1 MLALRRRRNRQ
12 PESLQ
17 GLVVVIT
24 GGSRGLGL
32 VMAREYAKRGC
43 RLVICARD
51 EVELE
56 RARED
61 LLRRGAEVLAIPCDV
76 GARDDVLRVVA
87 AAIEGYG
94 RIDILVNNAG
104 IILVAPIENLDLD
117 DYEHAMR
124 TMYWGMV
131 YPTLAV
137 LPSMR
142 IRGDGRIVNVTSIGG
157 KVSIPH
163 LSPYSSAKFAAVG
176 FSEGLRAELAG
187 TGVSVTTVVPGLM
200 RTGSHLNALFGGRAP
215 QEATWFSLVAS
226 LPGIT
231 ISAEHAAR
239 AVADASLRRRPMA
252 VLGLPAR
259 GATWLHG
266 LFPGLTAR
274 LLGLVNRAVLPDP
287 AEGNLHRLHSGR
299 AAAAQSSFPMLD
311 WLTSMGTAAADR
323 NNQHPGPD
331 PSLRPPDFVT
341 STGGPSE
348 GHRPLA

>member
-12 PESLQ
+12 PESLA

-32 VMAREYAKRGC
+32 VMAREYAARGC

-51 EVELE
+51 EAELE

-76 GARDDVLRVVA
+76 GDRDDVLRLIA

-94 RIDILVNNAG
+94 RVDILVNNAG
-104 IILVAPIENLDLD
+104 IIQIAPLDNLDLD
-117 DYEHAMR
+117 DFEHAMS
-124 TMYWGMV
+124 TMYWGVV

-142 IRGDGRIVNVTSIGG
+142 ARGDGRIVNVTSIGG
-157 KVSIPH
+157 KVSVPH
-163 LSPYSSAKFAAVG
+163 LLPYSSAKFAAVG

-187 TGVSVTTVVPGLM
+187 TGISVTTVVPGLM
-200 RTGSHLNALFGGRAP
+200 RTGSHLNALVGGRAP
-215 QEATWFSLVAS
+215 QEASWFSLGAS

-239 AVADASLRRRPMA
+239 AVVDASLRRQPIA

-259 GATWLHG
+259 GIMWLHG
-266 LFPGLTAR
+266 LFPGLTTR
-274 LLGLVNRAVLPDP
+274 LFGLVNRAVLPDP
-287 AEGNLHRLHSGR
+287 AEGNVHRLMTGR
-299 AAAAQSSFPMLD
+299 DAIAQSPIPMID
-311 WLTSMGTAAADR
+311 RLTAMGTAAAKR

-331 PSLRPPDFVT
+331 PALRPRDFDR
-341 STGGPSE
+341 SFE
-348 GHRPLA
+348 GRRERV

>member
-1 MLALRRRRNRQ
+1 MLSLRRRRRGR
-12 PESLQ
+12 PESLA

-32 VMAREYAKRGC
+32 VMAREYAARGC

-51 EVELE
+51 EAELE

-61 LLRRGAEVLAIPCDV
+61 LLGRGAEVLAIPCDV
-76 GARDDVLRVVA
+76 GDRDDVLRLIA

-104 IILVAPIENLDLD
+104 VIQVAPIENLDLD

-124 TMYWGMV
+124 TMYWGVV

-142 IRGDGRIVNVTSIGG
+142 ARGDGRIVNVTSIGG
-157 KVSIPH
+157 KVSVPH

-176 FSEGLRAELAG
+176 FSEGLRSELSG
-187 TGVSVTTVVPGLM
+187 TGISVTTVVPGLM

-215 QEATWFSLVAS
+215 EEATWFSLGAS

-231 ISAEHAAR
+231 ISGEHAAR
-239 AVADASLRRRPMA
+239 AVVNASLRRQPIA

-259 GATWLHG
+259 GIMWFHG
-266 LFPGLTAR
+266 LFPGLTSR
-274 LLGLVNRAVLPDP
+274 LLGLVNGRVLPDA
-287 AEGNLHRLHSGR
+287 AEGNVHRLQAGR
-299 AAAAQSSFPMLD
+299 DAAARSSFPMLD
-311 WLTSMGTAAADR
+311 RLTALGTAAADR

-331 PSLRPPDFVT
+331 PALRPRDFGR
-341 STGGPSE
+341 SFE
-348 GHRPLA
+348 GHRERA